1 MCFFPFLAFSQ
12 LPLMD
17 LSSNPE
23 NIKKFR
29 LFFLELSK
37 DHRKFSVISCVN
49 TRDHR
54 KFSVISCLL
63 QEKHSLNFLIFSV
76 LLDRSIEGNCLFATE
91 VHNFLQTRIYQYNS
105 TKQNVEPKYDSRVGN
120 LEIFGYKIFFCH
132 RPYYCICTVLLIWE
146 HS

>member
-91 VHNFLQTRIYQYNS
+91 VHNFLLTRIYQYNS
-105 TKQNVEPKYDSRVGN
+105 TKNFVRCFIGPED
-120 LEIFGYKIFFCH
+120 FGRIFFF
-132 RPYYCICTVLLIWE
+132 RVLVNLFCGV
-146 HS
+146 SAN

>member
-63 QEKHSLNFLIFSV
+63 QKKHSLNFLIFSV
-76 LLDRSIEGNCLFATE
+76 LLDRSIKSNCLIATE
-91 VHNFLQTRIYQYNS
+91 VHFFLLTRMYRNDCISCLSDLITAPLLVTTFFTLKNFFNS
-105 TKQNVEPKYDSRVGN
+105 N
-120 LEIFGYKIFFCH
+120 L
-132 RPYYCICTVLLIWE
+132 
-146 HS
+146 

>member
-63 QEKHSLNFLIFSV
+63 QKKHSLNFLIFSV
-76 LLDRSIEGNCLFATE
+76 LLDRSIEGNCLIATE
-91 VHNFLQTRIYQYNS
+91 VHNFLLTHIYQYNS
-105 TKQNVEPKYDSRVGN
+105 TMVICWHRAKI
-120 LEIFGYKIFFCH
+120 EIFLETLEKLPSASQVFG
-132 RPYYCICTVLLIWE
+132 
-146 HS
+146 

>member
-1 MCFFPFLAFSQ
+1 MNICYISLKNDGIKKAKYIVLINLHKKYFNTCVFPFLAFSQ

-63 QEKHSLNFLIFSV
+63 
-76 LLDRSIEGNCLFATE
+76 
-91 VHNFLQTRIYQYNS
+91 
-105 TKQNVEPKYDSRVGN
+105 
-120 LEIFGYKIFFCH
+120 
-132 RPYYCICTVLLIWE
+132 
-146 HS
+146 